1 LLVEGREE
9 AEAKDVEEE
18 GGEGIDRAQPP
29 SPILSL
35 RPKLHSS

>member
-1 LLVEGREE
+1 LLVEGRKE

-18 GGEGIDRAQPP
+18 GGEGIDRAL

-35 RPKLHSS
+35 KPKLHSS